1 LSGRPVKSPGLQG
14 SLTSISSPNVL
25 VVDVESAEVTKTGSW
40 TVVSDVDAVGSSY
53 RESAVTDDVLS
64 FSFGGSALWIRFK
77 LGPDCGKATVTID
90 GTAME
95 VDLYNA
101 LDAYKYVSVGV
112 GLDETATH
120 TVTIKVEGTKNP
132 SSSDYK
138 VKVDAYTYRLTEEAL
153 SLHSIE
159 YLDLINVINTI
170 NKISQITNIDTL
182 ANLTTVGT
190 INDVKLIDQISQI
203 NPSDP
208 FSQTDILVLDAGE
221 YPIYWQAAI
230 FGSYLYLPLST
241 DPGKIVKVNYS
252 AFSKTSTLTLS
263 SPYLNVTSL
272 VVSGGYLYAGTST
285 SPGYIVK
292 VDLSTFTVVST
303 LTLPIGK
310 DYVQALAV
318 SGGYLYVGTS
328 TIPGYI
334 VKVDLSTFTVVS
346 TLALGVG
353 EEYVQALA
361 VSGGYLYAGTV
372 ATPGCIV
379 KVDLSTFT
387 KVSTL
392 TLPSGEYIVQTLIV
406 PDIGDYLYAGLQTSP
421 GHIVKIDL
429 LGANV
434 RISRIDTIGAIG
446 TIGTIGTIAGSLP
459 AGTNTIG
466 KLAANSG
473 VDIGDV
479 DVLTLPSVTQATR
492 TSLTMKPE
500 REDLLL
506 KDLDFAANASLQEY
520 LAAVANQKHKV
531 YAFGYEADADG
542 VYYFSA
548 TVNGSAFKFG
558 RRITKGVYAQ
568 TLVHPVVCDVNT
580 ALQFM
585 STTGNSKVWL
595 QYKTEA

>member
-1 LSGRPVKSPGLQG
+1 MSGRPVKSPGLQG

-318 SGGYLYVGTS
+318 SGGYLY
-328 TIPGYI
+328 
-334 VKVDLSTFTVVS
+334 
-346 TLALGVG
+346 
-353 EEYVQALA
+353 
-361 VSGGYLYAGTV
+361 AGTV